1 MLKAEP
7 SLTCY
12 LLHVQGRKVAT
23 PVSPPHVDGPAQYE
37 TLGARLERLRKV
49 RGLSKTALAHRLGVT
64 PTSICYWEQGRSRP
78 RPALLSAVAE
88 ILGLSPA
95 DLLGEAPGPDGE
107 RLFNMVARM
116 RAEIADAAGVSPAKV
131 RISIEM

>member
-1 MLKAEP
+1 M
-7 SLTCY
+7 
-12 LLHVQGRKVAT
+12 
-23 PVSPPHVDGPAQYE
+23 SPPHVDGPAQYE

-49 RGLSKTALAHRLGVT
+49 RGLSKTALANRLGIT

-95 DLLGEAPGPDGE
+95 DLLGEAPGPDGD